1 MIRSLGD
8 DLPEDKIQEID
19 SYTNNYRCRSI
30 SRYIRVLFG
39 SQSMTKEYIR
49 PSKLPQI
56 VPVFFVRKKNGKKY
70 IVQYLN
76 K

>member
-1 MIRSLGD
+1 MTRSLGD
-8 DLPEDKIQEID
+8 ELPGDKTQDID
-19 SYTNNYRCRSI
+19 SYTNNYRYRST
-30 SRYIRVLFG
+30 SRYVRVLFG
-39 SQSMTKEYIR
+39 SQSITKEYIR

-76 K
+76 E